1 MTKPQ
6 QGKKIFDFRNGI
18 MEIPNG
24 DNIAKVQ
31 KVRDEIAQN
40 EDFQND

>member
-6 QGKKIFDFRNGI
+6 QGKLFVDFRNGI

-24 DNIAKVQ
+24 DNVAEVQ